1 MHISYALRSAS
12 LDSCDVTMCADSDH
26 WLRFFVEHV
35 LDAALKLPLIYMM
48 DCTRNDCGFIIR
60 PILQV

>member
-1 MHISYALRSAS
+1 MYSEVLVLILVM
-12 LDSCDVTMCADSDH
+12 LLCADSDH
-26 WLRFFVEHV
+26 WLRFVAEHV